1 MTAGPRDIIA
11 VQVEAWER
19 DGGSYADA
27 ADQVLNAL
35 AELGYAVVPAK
46 PAGVEWGC
54 RRTARWGGT
63 IAGPMWK
70 AEALSFAASAGPD
83 VVECVV
89 RRSTYASGWEPA
101 PTPAGPEGP
110 GEVIRDVAERYFAI

>member
-11 VQVEAWER
+11 IQVEAWER
-19 DGGSYADA
+19 DGGSCADS
-27 ADQVLNAL
+27 ADQILNAL

-54 RRTARWGGT
+54 RRTAKFGGT
-63 IAGPMWK
+63 ITVPMSK
-70 AEALSFAASAGPD
+70 AEALDFAEHAGPD

-89 RRSTYASGWEPA
+89 RRSTYAGGWEPV
-101 PTPAGPEGP
+101 PPPAEPGEP